1 MMIRVMIIKE
11 TYNEKIM
18 FLFGGTNSKSCI
30 EEIQKFV
37 EHNDITTVHF
47 KNENELFEK
56 FSLVK

>member
-1 MMIRVMIIKE
+1 MIIKE
-11 TYNEKIM
+11 TYNEKRM

-56 FSLVK
+56 LALIK